1 VLAPDVVIVEIV
13 AEAREDTLAVLSN
26 TLAVV
31 FESTV
36 VLLPEATFDVLS
48 ERVDVSLVLERFG
61 NDVESEPP

>member
-13 AEAREDTLAVLSN
+13 AKVREDTLAVLSD
-26 TLAVV
+26 TLAILS
-31 FESTV
+31 ESTV